1 MRTITFKIS
10 ILFLWLIIFYDCAP
24 PKYLS
29 EVESERDHCKRERE
43 ELWTENEK
51 LTVENTELQAN
62 LELAE
67 EARRRMMEN
76 GLTNAEELKNLK
88 SRYNQLNKRYEELQE
103 AHQTLI
109 SGSDAETRNVMGR
122 LDNTQRDLYQREDQ
136 LNQMQSQ
143 LDKDR
148 EELAKLK
155 RELQMQNAQ
164 LIELQS
170 ILEKKDKEADAL
182 KQKLSVALMGFE
194 NQGLTI
200 TKKNGKVYVSLEEK
214 LLFGSGSIEVY
225 ARGKD
230 ALQKLAGVLEQN
242 PDIHI
247 MIEGH
252 TDDVPV
258 IAGSKFKDNWDLS
271 VQRATAIIR
280 ILLDGSTIDPRR
292 LTAAGRSE
300 FMPVDPG
307 TSSV

>member
-1 MRTITFKIS
+1 
-10 ILFLWLIIFYDCAP
+10 
-24 PKYLS
+24 
-29 EVESERDHCKRERE
+29 
-43 ELWTENEK
+43 
-51 LTVENTELQAN
+51 
-62 LELAE
+62 
-67 EARRRMMEN
+67 MMEN

-109 SGSDAETRNVMGR
+109 SGSDAETRNLMGR

-230 ALQKLAGVLEQN
+230 ALQKLAGVVEQN

-307 TSSV
+307 TSSDARQKNRRTEIILAPNLDEVFELLQ